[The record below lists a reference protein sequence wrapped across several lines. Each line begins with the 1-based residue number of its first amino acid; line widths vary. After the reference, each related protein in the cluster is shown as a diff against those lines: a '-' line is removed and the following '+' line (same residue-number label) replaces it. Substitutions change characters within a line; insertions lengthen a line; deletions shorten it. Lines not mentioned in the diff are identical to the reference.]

1 MANTGTTAY
10 PAALDDFTNVGTAT
24 YEDDA
29 GFGHTDLHNQA
40 HEAIEA
46 IEAVVGTTAG
56 TSVLKNVLAGQFV
69 ATTAGTETLTNKTLT
84 SPVINTSFS
93 GTGKATGAEITTG
106 TEDAKIVTPKAI
118 ADAGV
123 NTRLSSKLISLTRD
137 MTADS
142 GDVSYTGVGFKP
154 TSIIFFAEDS
164 VENIACASWGFVDSS
179 TTSRGIHQA
188 FNNQYFPTNN
198 VINLLP
204 DTGDSQIASVKSFD
218 TDGFTLTWTKTGS
231 PPAATANIYAICFR

>member
-106 TEDAKIVTPKAI
+106 TEDAKIATPKAL
-118 ADAGV
+118 ADADV
-123 NTRLSSKLISLTRD
+123 NTRLRSKVISFTRD
-137 MTADS
+137 LSAAA
-142 GDVSYTGVGFKP
+142 GDVAYEGVGFQP
-154 TSIIFFAEDS
+154 TAIIMFGAKGDTCSWSIGFA
-164 VENIACASWGFVDSS
+164 DSS
-179 TTSRGIHQA
+179 ATEKGLHNRLANTIYVGTA
-188 FNNQYFPTNN
+188 FSLA
-198 VINLLP
+198 I
-204 DTGDSQIASVKSFD
+204 GDLASNAYQSAVVKNYD
-218 TDGFTLTWTKTGS
+218 ADGFTLTWAKTGS
-231 PPAATANIYAICFR
+231 PTGTATICALCFR